1 MQNAIQHQYLKVQV
15 ETASPGEL
23 TLMLYQGMV
32 KSLLVAKSQFANKQY
47 EAMNES
53 LHKVRSIISEL
64 MITLDMNYPIAKD
77 LYRLYVFYS
86 GHIANFMIKRE
97 EPMLDEVLEF
107 ARGLADTWKKALQS
121 LNIKSGEVNV

>member
-1 MQNAIQHQYLKVQV
+1 MQNAIQQQYLKVQV

-32 KSLLVAKSQFANKQY
+32 KSLLLAKSQFAHKQY

-53 LHKVRSIISEL
+53 LYKVRSIISEL
-64 MITLDMNYPIAKD
+64 MITLNMDYPIAKE
-77 LYRLYVFYS
+77 LYRLYEFYN
-86 GHIANFMIKRE
+86 GHLARFMIKRE

-107 ARGLADTWKKALQS
+107 SRGLADTWRKALHS
-121 LNIKSGEVNV
+121 LKTTSGEENV

>member
-1 MQNAIQHQYLKVQV
+1 MQNAIQQQYLKVQV

-23 TLMLYQGMV
+23 TLMLYQGMM
-32 KSLLVAKSQFANKQY
+32 KSLLLAKSQYAQKQY

-64 MITLDMNYPIAKD
+64 MVTLNMDYPIAKN
-77 LYRLYVFYS
+77 LYRLYEFYN
-86 GHIANFMIKRE
+86 GHIARFMIKRE

-107 ARGLADTWKKALQS
+107 VRGLTETWKIAMHSLKAGQ
-121 LNIKSGEVNV
+121 ENV